1 MDINQMTLIELIER
15 IDSIDDE
22 LTIYAEKNPAWSAN
36 SLAVVCPEPEDGRGV
51 PDAAR
56 GMSYLLEV
64 FLAKEVIEDWGEG
77 RGGRGATAQDKCEAV
92 IYYAEHDAYL
102 PG

>member
-1 MDINQMTLIELIER
+1 MTLIELIDQL
-15 IDSIDDE
+15 DSIDDD
-22 LTIYAEKNPAWSAN
+22 LAIYAVKNPDWSAD
-36 SLAVVCPEPEDGRGV
+36 SLAVVCPEPEDGSV
-51 PDAAR
+51 PDEAR

-77 RGGRGATAQDKCEAV
+77 RGGRGATAQDQCEAI
-92 IYYAEHDAYL
+92 IYYAENDAYL